1 MQRPNKTE
9 IMIKMTLSKPSVRK
23 DTLIKMVDII
33 KPEFLIILWKKSE
46 LKNENNNKNTST
58 KISNWNS
65 SSKKILFK
73 DLIFVLSFI

>member
-33 KPEFLIILWKKSE
+33 KPEFLIIL
-46 LKNENNNKNTST
+46 
-58 KISNWNS
+58 
-65 SSKKILFK
+65 
-73 DLIFVLSFI
+73 